1 MADINGVERTY
12 ANKDEYD
19 WEGGEVMPKEQRK
32 PLEGST
38 QETYRGSTRLL
49 DRLKEEKELVEW
61 EILKSESDLEVL
73 TQKIRSLQYEM

>member
-32 PLEGST
+32 PLE
-38 QETYRGSTRLL
+38 GSTRLL

-73 TQKIRSLQYEM
+73 TQKIRSLQYEV

>member
-19 WEGGEVMPKEQRK
+19 WEGGEVTPKEQRK
-32 PLEGST
+32 PLE
-38 QETYRGSTRLL
+38 GSTRLL

>member
-1 MADINGVERTY
+1 MADSNGVERTY

-32 PLEGST
+32 PLE
-38 QETYRGSTRLL
+38 GSTRLL

-73 TQKIRSLQYEM
+73 TQKIRSLQYEV

>member
-38 QETYRGSTRLL
+38 GLL

>member
-1 MADINGVERTY
+1 MMADINGVERTY

-19 WEGGEVMPKEQRK
+19 WEGGEVTPKEQRK
-32 PLEGST
+32 PLE
-38 QETYRGSTRLL
+38 GSTRLL

>member
-1 MADINGVERTY
+1 
-12 ANKDEYD
+12 
-19 WEGGEVMPKEQRK
+19 MPKEQRK
-32 PLEGST
+32 PLE
-38 QETYRGSTRLL
+38 GSTRLL

>member
-38 QETYRGSTRLL
+38 RLL
-49 DRLKEEKELVEW
+49 DRLKEEKELIEW
-61 EILKSESDLEVL
+61 NIMSNESDLEVL